1 MSVERPILVSV
12 MQFED
17 ALKSGAMTVFDVID
31 VAGRT
36 GADGVELRRELWTG
50 WESELAAARQR
61 GEEKGLLITYATHA
75 TLFSSDA
82 ATLRGDI
89 DAAAALGSP
98 IIRFFPGQV
107 PADDDAAG
115 WAGGQ
120 AIADYAAEKGVVIA
134 LENYARTPG
143 GTLAEVQTALVRI
156 PALMTNL
163 DMGNYSL
170 HSQDVPA
177 AIGALAERIV
187 YSHLKDQTGN
197 PDDAPTVLGA
207 GVLPLGDIFDALDA
221 LPQEIL
227 YCFEFRGGE
236 DAVERIELAQ
246 AWLAAREEV

>member
-1 MSVERPILVSV
+1 MSAERPVLVSV

-50 WESELAAARQR
+50 WESELSEARR
-61 GEEKGLLITYATHA
+61 RAGEKRLLITYATHA

-98 IIRFFPGQV
+98 IIRFFPGQL
-107 PADDDAAG
+107 PADDDSAG
-115 WAGGQ
+115 WARGQ
-120 AIADYAAEKGVVIA
+120 TIADYAAQKGVVIA

-143 GTLAEVQTALVRI
+143 GTLAEVQTYLAYI
-156 PALMTNL
+156 PSLMTNL

-170 HSQDVPA
+170 HGQDVPT
-177 AIGALAERIV
+177 AIAALADRIV

-207 GVLPLGDIFDALDA
+207 GLLPLGDIFDALDA
-221 LPQEIL
+221 LPQRVI
-227 YCFEFRGGE
+227 YCFEFRGGD
-236 DAVERIELAQ
+236 DAMGRIEQSL
-246 AWLAAREEV
+246 AWLRKR

>member
-1 MSVERPILVSV
+1 VSAERPVLVSV

-50 WESELAAARQR
+50 WESELSEARR
-61 GEEKGLLITYATHA
+61 RAGEKRLLITYATHA

-98 IIRFFPGQV
+98 IIRFFPGQL
-107 PADDDAAG
+107 PADDDSAG
-115 WAGGQ
+115 WARGQ
-120 AIADYAAEKGVVIA
+120 TIADYAAQKGVVIA

-143 GTLAEVQTALVRI
+143 GTLAEVQTCLAYI
-156 PALMTNL
+156 PSLMTNL

-170 HSQDVPA
+170 HGQDVPT
-177 AIGALAERIV
+177 AIAALADRIV

-207 GVLPLGDIFDALDA
+207 GLLPLGGIFDALDA
-221 LPQEIL
+221 LPQRVI
-227 YCFEFRGGE
+227 YCFEFRGGD
-236 DAVERIELAQ
+236 DAVGRIEQALAY
-246 AWLAAREEV
+246 LHARQV

>member
-1 MSVERPILVSV
+1 VSGNRPVLISV

-50 WESELAAARQR
+50 WESELSEARR
-61 GEEKGLLITYATHA
+61 RAGEKRLLITYATHA
-75 TLFSSDA
+75 TLFSGDP
-82 ATLRGDI
+82 ATLRADI
-89 DAAAALGSP
+89 DAAASLGSP
-98 IIRFFPGQV
+98 IVRFFPGQL
-107 PADDDAAG
+107 PAEDDGAG
-115 WAGGQ
+115 WDAGQ

-143 GTLAEVQTALVRI
+143 GTLAEVQTCLARI

-177 AIGALAERIV
+177 AVAALADRIV
-187 YSHLKDQTGN
+187 YSHLKD

-221 LPQEIL
+221 LPQRVI
-227 YCFEFRGGE
+227 YCFEFRGGD
-236 DAVERIELAQ
+236 DAVGRIEQSLAYLKER
-246 AWLAAREEV
+246 WN